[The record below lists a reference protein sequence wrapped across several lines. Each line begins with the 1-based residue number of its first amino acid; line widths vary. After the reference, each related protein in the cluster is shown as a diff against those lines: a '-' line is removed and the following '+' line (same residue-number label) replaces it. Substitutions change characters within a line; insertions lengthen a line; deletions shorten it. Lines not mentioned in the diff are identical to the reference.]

1 MTEEKDPLAE
11 LQGAYQ
17 AQPVMAV
24 PVPSRDELEKGAKKF
39 ARQIWWRNARE
50 WFACVVVLFFF
61 GRQLLDPS
69 STQLGF
75 IGNLVIVIATLFVG
89 GYLYARGRAR
99 RPPLSGP
106 TTELLE
112 HHASDLERQARLLR
126 LAPFWYFAPL
136 GIGLA
141 ISITDTLRRF
151 SEGGFDWDERRWM
164 ATMAALVL
172 VIFVGGIWL
181 NLRGAKK
188 LARDAAKLR
197 EGLS

>member
-17 AQPVMAV
+17 AQPVAAV

-50 WFACVVVLFFF
+50 WLACVVVLVLF
-61 GRQLLDPS
+61 GRQLLDPE
-69 STQLGF
+69 STRLGF

-89 GYLYARGRAR
+89 GYLFARGRVR
-99 RPPLSGP
+99 RPPLNGP

-126 LAPFWYFAPL
+126 RAPFWYFGPL
-136 GIGLA
+136 GVGLA
-141 ISITDTLRRF
+141 ISVTDTIRRF
-151 SEGGFDWDERRWM
+151 ADGGFDAHETRWIV
-164 ATMAALVL
+164 TMAALFL
-172 VIFVGGIWL
+172 LIFVGGIWL

-188 LARDAAKLR
+188 LARDAAKVR